1 MENELRQKIHQLEG
15 RMKDENEVMLRSQSA
30 VTNLNDELKYNLVGI
45 EMQMEQ
51 KVENMTKKIQVV
63 ADEFDQK
70 YGRLQAGLGKEINN
84 LFERTDSMRKGI
96 STSLNEVRNKTVK
109 GRNSLDISF
118 SSYKNFL
125 RL

>member
-45 EMQMEQ
+45 EMQMEH